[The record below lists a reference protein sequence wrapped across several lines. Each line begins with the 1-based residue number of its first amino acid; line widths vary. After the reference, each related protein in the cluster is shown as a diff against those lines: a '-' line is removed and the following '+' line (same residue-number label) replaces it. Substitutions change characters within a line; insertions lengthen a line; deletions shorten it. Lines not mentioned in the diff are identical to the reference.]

1 MTDPTRSMLK
11 AHRLAVLESVK
22 RVRNGI
28 DPHRHA
34 PFARHTMRIPEQDF
48 YALIKLYPDLIAHD
62 PARKQAA
69 WDRFERS
76 PFAEAYRV
84 GKLVRGVIKQGIII
98 K

>member
-1 MTDPTRSMLK
+1 MSYPTRQALK
-11 AHRLAVLESVK
+11 QHRLQVLESVK
-22 RVRNGI
+22 RVREGV

-62 PARKQAA
+62 PDKKQAA
-69 WDRFERS
+69 WDRFEMS
-76 PFAEAYRV
+76 AFSEAYRV
-84 GKLVRGVIKQGIII
+84 GKIVRGVVKQGIIL

>member
-1 MTDPTRSMLK
+1 MINPTRSALK

-22 RVRNGI
+22 RVREGI

-48 YALIKLYPDLIAHD
+48 YALLKLYPDLMAHD
-62 PARKQAA
+62 PERKQAA
-69 WDRFERS
+69 WDRFEHS
-76 PFAEAYRV
+76 AFSEAYRV
-84 GKLVRGVIKQGIII
+84 GKIVRGVVKQGIIL

>member
-1 MTDPTRSMLK
+1 MNPTRQ
-11 AHRLAVLESVK
+11 AILEQVA

-48 YALIKLYPDLIAHD
+48 YALCKLYPDLISID
-62 PARKQAA
+62 PEKKQAA
-69 WDRFERS
+69 WDHAERS
-76 PFAEAYRV
+76 PLFEAYRV
-84 GKLVRGVIKQGIII
+84 GKIVKGVVKNGIIV